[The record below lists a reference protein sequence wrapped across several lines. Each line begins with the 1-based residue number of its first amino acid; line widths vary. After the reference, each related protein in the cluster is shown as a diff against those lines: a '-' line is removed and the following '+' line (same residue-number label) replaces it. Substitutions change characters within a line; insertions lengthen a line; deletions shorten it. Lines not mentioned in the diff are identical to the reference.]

1 MMVIAIAVTVIAGFH
16 PNLKGEPLEY
26 ELPLFVE
33 A

>member
-1 MMVIAIAVTVIAGFH
+1 MTVIVIAVMVTVGFH
-16 PNLKGEPLEY
+16 PNLKGKPLEY